1 MRSRPIRRL
10 LLGFQLQARRHVGC
24 LETPTGRDVQA
35 LLTGYSIEVTPKTA
49 SEVNNF
55 KEVLP
60 ATTRVY
66 LAHIDGTP
74 IDDMVSSA
82 ARLHG
87 NGYKVMPH
95 IPARLIKDTATLEN
109 WLNRYQYEAGVDEAL
124 LIAGDCK
131 PCGRFDSS
139 IQLLE
144 TGLFDQKGFQRLHF
158 AGHPEGNRDIGSFQK
173 LTGAILSKQHFCE
186 RTNIQ
191 DVALVTQ
198 FCFDYRPVIDWA
210 TTLRAEGVDIPIH
223 VGVAGPTKLKM
234 LIKHAMACGVGAS
247 LRVLQKRAMDMTQL
261 LLPYEPIDLIAD
273 LAKIK
278 AENPSLIQQ
287 IHLFPFGGVYSTAEW
302 ANSHGGHRR
311 KQTHQRKALQHE
323 EK

>member
-1 MRSRPIRRL
+1 MMRSGPIRRL
-10 LLGFQLQARRHVGC
+10 LLGFQLQSRRHAGC

-35 LLTGYSIEVTPKTA
+35 LLPGYSIEVTPKTD
-49 SEVNNF
+49 SEVDRF
-55 KEVLP
+55 KEFLP

-66 LAHIDGTP
+66 LAHIDGTS
-74 IDDMVSSA
+74 IDEMLSSA
-82 ARLHG
+82 VRLKE
-87 NGYKVMPH
+87 NGYRVMPH

-109 WLNRYQYEAGVDEAL
+109 WLTRYQYEAGVDEAL

-131 PCGRFDSS
+131 PCGSFDSS

-173 LTGAILSKQHFCE
+173 LTDAILSKQHLCE
-186 RTNIQ
+186 RTNVQ

-198 FCFDYRPVIDWA
+198 FCFDSRPVIDWA
-210 TTLRAEGVDIPIH
+210 TTLRAKGIDLPIH
-223 VGVAGPTKLKM
+223 VGVAGPTKLKK

-261 LLPYEPIDLIAD
+261 LLPYDPIDVIAD
-273 LAKIK
+273 LAKIR
-278 AENPSLIQQ
+278 ADDPTCLIQQ
-287 IHLFPFGGVYSTAEW
+287 IHFFPFGDVNSTAEW
-302 ANSHGGHRR
+302 ANSHGGASSE
-311 KQTHQRKALQHE
+311 TVTE
-323 EK
+323 EESSSV